1 MKNAEKF
8 IEIFLFIK
16 KEKEIYFGVFC
27 NFFSFTTKFLSRK
40 TEKIF
45 LGVFKKKK
53 CLYLYSFFTIRSFSS
68 VVFETSTQRAE
79 IDSKS
84 LVLSLS
90 LANGHITLNTPVLVR
105 SPKLSNVE
113 PS

>member
-45 LGVFKKKK
+45 LGVFKKK

>member
-45 LGVFKKKK
+45 LGVFKKKM
-53 CLYLYSFFTIRSFSS
+53 LVFIFIFHYS
-68 VVFETSTQRAE
+68 
-79 IDSKS
+79 
-84 LVLSLS
+84 
-90 LANGHITLNTPVLVR
+90 
-105 SPKLSNVE
+105 
-113 PS
+113 